1 MRDASIDAKEAS
13 FLMHLKERGL
23 AGLINPTPAWGLSEW
38 GSKPVSVAMLLQVIG
53 LLSHMACAQVP
64 K

>member
-1 MRDASIDAKEAS
+1 
-13 FLMHLKERGL
+13 MHLKERGL